1 VTTDAPAPTP
11 PPARV
16 APVGPTTRTERS
28 LAPDLA
34 RGSVLLFIA
43 LANVS
48 VYHYGRELGLGY
60 RPADGSALDRTLD
73 FLVTMLVDA
82 RSYPMFAMLFGYGM
96 VKVLD
101 RQLRAGRTVGAAQ
114 RLLVRRNLWLLAFG
128 AVHATLLFFGDI
140 LGPYAVT
147 GLLALLFITLRTRI
161 VALVA
166 ALSLVPL
173 TLAFGLSR
181 LFPAGEGLF
190 TTDDYLLSALIRFGV
205 WVSNLVFIGGFFG
218 LMGPVL
224 IGVLLARSGL
234 LDRPWDHT
242 RRLTGYAAGGI
253 ALGAVGG
260 LPFALEVAGWWDAPL
275 AVSLLTASLHA
286 LTGVAAG
293 LGYICLFALLAAALR
308 GRGAPGPLRAL
319 AATGERSLT
328 AYLLQ
333 SVALA
338 PLMSPWG
345 LGLGAELSSAQAYGL
360 AAGVWL
366 ATVVIATGL
375 AAAGSR
381 GPFEILLRRLMYG
394 RPRPPAGP
402 AAPPA
407 PPTGDAR

>member
-1 VTTDAPAPTP
+1 VSTDATAPTP
-11 PPARV
+11 PTVRV
-16 APVGPTTRTERS
+16 APVGPTTRAERS

-48 VYHYGRELGLGY
+48 VYHYGRELGVGY
-60 RPADGSALDRTLD
+60 RPADGSGLDRTLD
-73 FLVTMLVDA
+73 LLVAMLVDA

-101 RQLRAGRTVGAAQ
+101 RQLRAGRTVGAGQ

-128 AVHATLLFFGDI
+128 AGHATLLFFGDV
-140 LGPYAVT
+140 LGAYAVT
-147 GLLALLFITLRTRI
+147 GLLAVLFVTLRTRI
-161 VALVA
+161 LAWIA
-166 ALSLVPL
+166 AASLVPL

-181 LFPAGEGLF
+181 LFPAGEGIL
-190 TTDDYLLSALIRFGV
+190 TTDDYLLSAVFRFGI
-205 WVSNLVFIGGFFG
+205 WVSNLVFVGAFFG
-218 LMGPVL
+218 LMAPVL

-234 LDRPWDHT
+234 LDRPWEHT
-242 RRLTGYAAGGI
+242 RRLARYAAGGI
-253 ALGAVGG
+253 ALGAMGG
-260 LPFALEVAGWWDAPL
+260 LPFALEVARWWDAPPAL
-275 AVSLLTASLHA
+275 SVLTASLHA

-293 LGYICLFALLAAALR
+293 FGYICLFGLVAAGLR

-338 PLMSPWG
+338 PLMSAWG
-345 LGLGAELSSAQAYGL
+345 FGLGAELGSAQAYAL

-366 ATVVIATGL
+366 ATVLVATGL
-375 AAAGSR
+375 AAAGNR
-381 GPFEILLRRLMYG
+381 GPFEIVLRRLMYG
-394 RPRPPAGP
+394 RPQQAV
-402 AAPPA
+402 PA
-407 PPTGDAR
+407 PPTAGHAR